1 MIVKTRVTSD
11 TAYFVDFFLKKE
23 EKSVGI
29 QINTISQKVSVTRQT
44 QWQIAETIYQAIG
57 IYHGKQ

>member
-11 TAYFVDFFLKKE
+11 TAYFVDLKKKKE

>member
-11 TAYFVDFFLKKE
+11 TAYFVDLKKKKE

-44 QWQIAETIYQAIG
+44 QWEIAETIYQAIG